1 MNDITIRVASPDDA
15 QEILKIYAPYVEKTA
30 ITFEYDVP
38 SVKDFRRRIEHTL
51 ENYPYIVAECGDE
64 IIGYAYTGSFIGREA
79 YNHSAETS
87 IYVAENSRHGGVG
100 RRLYEAIEEISAAQ
114 KITIDNFWKSM
125 ARHSYLFIG
134 HSESL
139 FGMDTKF
146 EFLKTPWACLYQ
158 KNEK

>member
-79 YNHSAETS
+79 
-87 IYVAENSRHGGVG
+87 
-100 RRLYEAIEEISAAQ
+100 
-114 KITIDNFWKSM
+114 
-125 ARHSYLFIG
+125 
-134 HSESL
+134 
-139 FGMDTKF
+139 
-146 EFLKTPWACLYQ
+146 
-158 KNEK
+158 